1 MQLFICP
8 MKQQPD
14 RDALVFTRRDENGV
28 AIITVMS
35 VLMLMTIM
43 VVSFFVMATD
53 ELRASRSMWI

>member
-1 MQLFICP
+1 